1 MKQKPA
7 TIQSDIIQ
15 SKNSVLL
22 PAEHPDKIRH
32 WKFRVF
38 KDKWARHSI
47 TLGGNSVI
55 VAILLIFFYL
65 VYETVPLLKGA
76 YIKAIAEYPIASN
89 KSGIEKNVQTELN
102 VNSYYTVEEQGEVA
116 AKFDRSGH
124 ISFFD
129 TQTGHIKKEMQI
141 NIPQGEQITSFYAAD
156 PASEIVAYG
165 LSNGQ
170 AIIAGHEYKMSY
182 PDDKRLIT
190 PEIVF
195 PMGETPLT
203 IDSSAQTL
211 KQIAFERNE
220 AGATIVALTGDRRL
234 LLSHFIKE
242 DSLFGDEGFTFSVDG
257 FSPADDSIFAGEA
270 SYKRIDS
277 EIPFTGLMDNGVIK
291 KILLNNDQNQLFI
304 VYLDEAGR
312 TLLDFFSIRDKSQP
326 ELIQQVVLAEQ
337 SNPVTS
343 VSYLTG
349 GISILVGQ
357 QSGRISQWFPVNID
371 GLGYQLKLIREFN
384 DQQAPIIQ
392 IVPEM
397 QRKGFIALD
406 KQGFIGIYHS
416 TAEKNILTE
425 RISQSG
431 LSQAAI
437 APRANYLLT
446 LDEQANA
453 VFWSV
458 DNEHPEISWHSM
470 WHKVWYESYPQAEY
484 IWQSSSASNDFEPKF
499 SLTPL
504 AFGTL
509 KAAFYA
515 MLFAIP
521 LAIMGAI
528 YTAYFMTPKVR
539 SFVKPSIEIMEAL
552 PTVILGFLAG
562 LWLAP
567 LIEDNLPAV
576 FSLLFVLPLSVLLVA
591 WGWHLLPVKIRQEIP
606 AGWEAFILM
615 PVLILVTW
623 ATFALSLP
631 MEALFFDGDMQSWL
645 DNELGLGFN
654 QRNSIVVGIAMGFAV
669 IPVIFSITEDA
680 IFGVPRHLTLASLA
694 LGATRWQTLIRV
706 VILTASPAIFS
717 AVMIG
722 FGRAIGET
730 MIVLMATGNTPVMDF
745 SIFQGMRTLSANIA
759 VEVPESEVN
768 SSHYR
773 VLFLAALV
781 LFAFTFIFN
790 TIAEFIRQ
798 NLRKKY
804 SNL

>member
-1 MKQKPA
+1 
-7 TIQSDIIQ
+7 
-15 SKNSVLL
+15 
-22 PAEHPDKIRH
+22 
-32 WKFRVF
+32 
-38 KDKWARHSI
+38 
-47 TLGGNSVI
+47 
-55 VAILLIFFYL
+55 
-65 VYETVPLLKGA
+65 
-76 YIKAIAEYPIASN
+76 AS
-89 KSGIEKNVQTELN
+89 
-102 VNSYYTVEEQGEVA
+102 
-116 AKFDRSGH
+116 
-124 ISFFD
+124 
-129 TQTGHIKKEMQI
+129 
-141 NIPQGEQITSFYAAD
+141 
-156 PASEIVAYG
+156 
-165 LSNGQ
+165 
-170 AIIAGHEYKMSY
+170 
-182 PDDKRLIT
+182 
-190 PEIVF
+190 
-195 PMGETPLT
+195 
-203 IDSSAQTL
+203 
-211 KQIAFERNE
+211 FE
-220 AGATIVALTGDRRL
+220 
-234 LLSHFIKE
+234 
-242 DSLFGDEGFTFSVDG
+242 
-257 FSPADDSIFAGEA
+257 
-270 SYKRIDS
+270 RIDS
-277 EIPFTGLMDNGVIK
+277 QIPLAGSLSSGTVRQ
-291 KILLNNDQNQLFI
+291 ILLNKDQNQLFV
-304 VYLDEAGR
+304 VYQDEAGR
-312 TLLDFFSIRDKSQP
+312 SLLDFFSIGFKSPP
-326 ELIQQVVLAEQ
+326 ELIQQLVLAEP
-337 SNPVTS
+337 SDPVTI

-357 QSGRISQWFPVNID
+357 QSGRISQWFPVKID
-371 GLGYQLKLIREFN
+371 GEGEQLKLIREFN
-384 DQQAPIIQ
+384 AQQAPIIR
-392 IVPEM
+392 ILSEM
-397 QRKGFIALD
+397 QRKGFVAID
-406 KQGFIGIYHS
+406 KQGFLGIYHT
-416 TAEKNILTE
+416 TAEKTLLLQQISPNS
-425 RISQSG
+425 ISQV
-431 LSQAAI
+431 AI

-446 LDEQANA
+446 VNEQADA
-453 VFWSV
+453 AFWSV

-470 WHKVWYESYPQAEY
+470 WDKVWYESYPKAEY

-528 YTAYFMTPKVR
+528 YTAYFMTPRVR
-539 SFVKPSIEIMEAL
+539 GFVKPSIEIMEAL

-576 FSLLFVLPLSVLLVA
+576 FSLLFVLPLSVLLTA
-591 WGWHLLPVKIRQEIP
+591 WGWHSLPARIHQYVSD
-606 AGWEAFILM
+606 GWEAFILM

-623 ATFALSLP
+623 GTFTLSLP

-654 QRNSIVVGIAMGFAV
+654 QRNSIVIGIAMGFAV
-669 IPVIFSITEDA
+669 IPTIFSITEDA
-680 IFGVPRHLTLASLA
+680 VFSVPKHLTLGSLA

-759 VEVPESEVN
+759 VEIPESEVA

-781 LFAFTFIFN
+781 LFIFTFMFN
-790 TIAEFIRQ
+790 TIAELIRQ